1 MTTEPHEMTSE
12 APDVR
17 EGFYG
22 FVASAPRLTYSDG
35 GTPRLYFKAGQE
47 HYQYDNGTRT
57 KLTTTFHDV
66 VAFNGAAQWGADK
79 LAKQDWFL
87 AHGRTSPNVNPNTG
101 VEEQQFIASR
111 LGHDLARTTYDVD
124 RSQRR
129 SAGRETVERGQDRA
143 AGFEEPERDEP
154 AHAAART
161 M

>member
-22 FVASAPRLTYSDG
+22 FVASTPRLTYSDD

-79 LAKQDWFL
+79 LAKQD
-87 AHGRTSPNVNPNTG
+87 
-101 VEEQQFIASR
+101 
-111 LGHDLARTTYDVD
+111 
-124 RSQRR
+124 
-129 SAGRETVERGQDRA
+129 
-143 AGFEEPERDEP
+143 
-154 AHAAART
+154 
-161 M
+161 